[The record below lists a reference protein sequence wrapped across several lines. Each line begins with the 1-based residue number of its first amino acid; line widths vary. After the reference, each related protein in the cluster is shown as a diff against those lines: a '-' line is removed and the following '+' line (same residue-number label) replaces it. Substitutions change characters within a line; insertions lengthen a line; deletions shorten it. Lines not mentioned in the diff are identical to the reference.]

1 MPWPLKGFWAMA
13 VGSNTADIKM
23 INIALTSADGTGKGW
38 QSDVQM
44 IPVGMNGN
52 PEGFVASIKAGLPL
66 VNNLRLLFNE
76 FSFNAD
82 GSLNP
87 QVERFMAA
95 AAAQGY
101 SLTITYGS
109 GDAQNIGIGSGA
121 WAALTN
127 DAAYKAL
134 QANYADMSGAW
145 TRMLDWM
152 DKHPAVQSAVYGYD
166 LINESA
172 GYRHSIKTNGAD
184 PSYTMASFVKLYADH
199 MIGLSDLV
207 QARDDV
213 KVLVGGWGYN
223 GDFLTLGNTKIAGV
237 SAVDYI
243 RKGVGADLVWSAHLY
258 PGWVGTSVATSPQ
271 QLQTMLDAQYA
282 PVTGD
287 DVLITEINAYGSVD
301 NTSEAADFTD
311 MYVASYGWFAK
322 NGIGLGWYPGV
333 QTGASSLLSMDVKGN
348 LAYRHQHSFA
358 HAMDAFSVSMAP
370 AGAAA
375 GQVVTARLVTAK
387 LVNEAYHIAGGEAAI
402 DPLNKAGH
410 GFGFAG
416 NDTLLGT
423 DLSNDFLYGGTG
435 NDSLTGLAG
444 DDFLFGQDG
453 VDRLLGGAG
462 VDYLFGG
469 DGADHLDGG
478 LGKDVLYGGAGDD
491 SYVLASAQDVV
502 VEYAGGGTDTVLTT
516 LVSLSL
522 AVGLPT
528 QYGHVENLTYTGTA
542 GFAGTGNGLANV
554 ITGAAAADRLF
565 GGAGDDS
572 LLGNGGADALSGG
585 AGNDLLLGGAGADRM
600 DGGIGLD
607 TASYQTAALRVVVDM
622 ASSGLNRGDAL
633 GDVLLGIEN
642 LQGSGFNDSLTGN
655 DLANSL
661 YGMAGADR
669 LWGRGGAD
677 ALYGGAGTDVFV
689 FRKASGHDRV
699 MDFQDNVDTLALIGF
714 AGVTTAAK
722 ALTYA
727 TQIGNDVVFKFGLTD
742 SVTVLNTSKAALL
755 DDLAFI

>member
-1 MPWPLKGFWAMA
+1 MA
-13 VGSNTADIKM
+13 VGSNTTDIKM

-38 QSDVQM
+38 QSPVQM
-44 IPVGMNGN
+44 IPVGMNGD

-76 FSFNAD
+76 YSFNTD
-82 GSLNP
+82 GTLNP

-101 SLTITYGS
+101 GLTITYGS
-109 GDAQNIGIGSGA
+109 GDAQNIGIGSGD
-121 WAALTN
+121 WGALTN
-127 DAAYKAL
+127 DAAHKAL
-134 QANYADMSGAW
+134 QANYADMAGAW

-152 DKHPAVQSAVYGYD
+152 DTHPAVQSAVYGYD

-184 PSYTMASFVKLYADH
+184 ATYSMASFVKLFADH
-199 MIGLSDLV
+199 MIALSDLV

-223 GDFLTLGNTKIAGV
+223 GDFLTLGNTRIGTG
-237 SAVDYI
+237 SAVEYI
-243 RKGVGADLVWSAHLY
+243 RDGVGDALVWSAHLY
-258 PGWVGTSVATSPQ
+258 PGWVGTSVVTSPQ
-271 QLQTMLDAQYA
+271 QLQAMLDANYA

-358 HAMDAFSVSMAP
+358 HAMDAFSISMTP
-370 AGAAA
+370 DVGAA
-375 GQVVTARLVTAK
+375 GQVVSARLVTAK

-402 DPLNKAGH
+402 DPLTKAGH
-410 GFGFAG
+410 GFGFGG

-423 DLSNDFLYGGTG
+423 DVSNDFLYGGTG

-462 VDYLFGG
+462 IDYLFGG
-469 DGADHLDGG
+469 DGADYLDGG
-478 LGKDVLYGGAGDD
+478 LAKDVLYGGAGDD
-491 SYVLASAQDVV
+491 TYVLASALDVV
-502 VEYAGGGTDTVLTT
+502 VEYAGDGTDTVLTS
-516 LVSLSL
+516 LASLSL
-522 AVGLPT
+522 AAGLPT
-528 QYGHVENLTYTGTA
+528 QYGNVENLTYTGAA

-554 ITGAAAADRLF
+554 LTGAAGADRLF
-565 GGAGDDS
+565 GGAGHDS
-572 LLGNGGADALSGG
+572 LLGHGGADALYGE
-585 AGNDLLLGGAGADRM
+585 AGNDLLIGGAGADRI
-600 DGGIGLD
+600 DGGAGLD
-607 TASYQTAALRVVVDM
+607 TASYQTATARVVVDM
-622 ASSGLNRGDAL
+622 AAPALNLGDARGDA
-633 GDVLLGIEN
+633 LLGIEN
-642 LQGSGFNDSLTGN
+642 LQGSRFNDSLTGN
-655 DLANSL
+655 NLANSL
-661 YGMAGADR
+661 FGMEGADR

-677 ALYGGAGTDVFV
+677 TLFGGAGADVFV
-689 FRKASGHDRV
+689 F
-699 MDFQDNVDTLALIGF
+699 
-714 AGVTTAAK
+714 
-722 ALTYA
+722 
-727 TQIGNDVVFKFGLTD
+727 
-742 SVTVLNTSKAALL
+742 
-755 DDLAFI
+755 